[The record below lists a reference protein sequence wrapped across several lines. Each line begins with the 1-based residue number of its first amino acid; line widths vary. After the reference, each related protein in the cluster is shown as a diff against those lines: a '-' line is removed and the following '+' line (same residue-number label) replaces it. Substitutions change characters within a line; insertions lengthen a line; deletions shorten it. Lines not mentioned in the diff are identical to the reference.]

1 MTEPD
6 PLSPSQPRRPLNSR
20 LFVILMLLAALLVT
34 LVPLW
39 YGSGGRAARMRGAL
53 AEARAEC
60 RAAYAAAATAADSAR
75 VDSLIP
81 TTRGEHRPEDATCGQ
96 YREKRLLR

>member
-1 MTEPD
+1 MTEPGT
-6 PLSPSQPRRPLNSR
+6 PPTPPRRLDSR
-20 LFVILMLLAALLVT
+20 LFVLLMLLGALLVT

-39 YGSGGRAARMRGAL
+39 YGSGGRADRMRRAL

-75 VDSLIP
+75 VDSLVP
-81 TTRGEHRPEDATCGQ
+81 TTRGEHRAEDATCGQ

>member
-1 MTEPD
+1 MPQTD
-6 PLSPSQPRRPLNSR
+6 PTPPPRSLNSR
-20 LFVILMLLAALLVT
+20 LFVILLLVGALAVA

-39 YGSGGRAARMRGAL
+39 YGRGGRAERMRNAL
-53 AEARAEC
+53 AEARTEC
-60 RAAYAAAATAADSAR
+60 RARYAEALTAADSAR

-81 TTRGEHRPEDATCGQ
+81 TTRGQHRPEDGTCGQ